1 MSAAKR
7 RKDQKPGGPI
17 PLHPSLLALHHFH
30 HRFPAM
36 KKLIVLLWVCMWYG
50 LIPAYGASPVRI
62 ACLGDSITAGMLV
75 RKEDCWVSRVAKA
88 LGKKAEVGNFGVSAR
103 CLLFKGDRPITR
115 EKAYRDALAFKP
127 GMLLIGL
134 GTNDSKEVNWKH
146 KTDFADNYKE
156 VIAEFRKENPRLKVY
171 CLLPIPS
178 QEAREGGI
186 SRERISREVIPLIRQ
201 VAKSTNSKVIDLN
214 KVMKDKE
221 GLLVDGV
228 HPNAE
233 GHALMAE
240 HILLVLKGKAAE

>member
-1 MSAAKR
+1 MTLWHSN
-7 RKDQKPGGPI
+7 
-17 PLHPSLLALHHFH
+17 
-30 HRFPAM
+30 PA
-36 KKLIVLLWVCMWYG
+36 C
-50 LIPAYGASPVRI
+50 
-62 ACLGDSITAGMLV
+62 
-75 RKEDCWVSRVAKA
+75 
-88 LGKKAEVGNFGVSAR
+88 
-103 CLLFKGDRPITR
+103 
-115 EKAYRDALAFKP
+115 
-127 GMLLIGL
+127 
-134 GTNDSKEVNWKH
+134 
-146 KTDFADNYKE
+146 
-156 VIAEFRKENPRLKVY
+156 

>member
-1 MSAAKR
+1 
-7 RKDQKPGGPI
+7 
-17 PLHPSLLALHHFH
+17 
-30 HRFPAM
+30 M
-36 KKLIVLLWVCMWYG
+36 KKWIVLLWIG
-50 LIPAYGASPVRI
+50 LLAAFLPADGAAVKL

-75 RKEDCWVSRVAKA
+75 RKEECWASRLAKA

-115 EKAYRDALAFKP
+115 EKAYRDALAFNP
-127 GMLLIGL
+127 DMLLVGL
-134 GTNDSKEVNWKH
+134 GTNDSKKVNWSH
-146 KTDFADNYKE
+146 KDDFAGNYKKI
-156 VIAEFRKENPRLKVY
+156 IAEFRKQNPKLKVY

-186 SRERISREVIPLIRQ
+186 SRECIEKEIIPLIRQ
-201 VAKSTNSKVIDLN
+201 VAKSTKSRVIDLN
-214 KVMKDKE
+214 KVMKGKDS
-221 GLLVDGV
+221 LLVDGV

>member
-1 MSAAKR
+1 MARLRS
-7 RKDQKPGGPI
+7 
-17 PLHPSLLALHHFH
+17 
-30 HRFPAM
+30 
-36 KKLIVLLWVCMWYG
+36 G
-50 LIPAYGASPVRI
+50 LRAW
-62 ACLGDSITAGMLV
+62 GDSITAGMLV

-171 CLLPIPS
+171 CLLP
-178 QEAREGGI
+178 
-186 SRERISREVIPLIRQ
+186 SRPRRP
-201 VAKSTNSKVIDLN
+201 
-214 KVMKDKE
+214 
-221 GLLVDGV
+221 
-228 HPNAE
+228 
-233 GHALMAE
+233 
-240 HILLVLKGKAAE
+240 GKAASAGSAFPGKSFRLSGKWPKAPIPR

>member
-1 MSAAKR
+1 MACPPAACCSRATGPSRGKR
-7 RKDQKPGGPI
+7 
-17 PLHPSLLALHHFH
+17 LTVTLWHSN
-30 HRFPAM
+30 PA
-36 KKLIVLLWVCMWYG
+36 C
-50 LIPAYGASPVRI
+50 
-62 ACLGDSITAGMLV
+62 
-75 RKEDCWVSRVAKA
+75 
-88 LGKKAEVGNFGVSAR
+88 
-103 CLLFKGDRPITR
+103 
-115 EKAYRDALAFKP
+115 
-127 GMLLIGL
+127 
-134 GTNDSKEVNWKH
+134 
-146 KTDFADNYKE
+146 
-156 VIAEFRKENPRLKVY
+156 

>member
-1 MSAAKR
+1 MDLHVVRADSGIWR
-7 RKDQKPGGPI
+7 VSGPDCVPGGQ
-17 PLHPSLLALHHFH
+17 HYRRNAGQEGGLLGVARGQSF
-30 HRFPAM
+30 
-36 KKLIVLLWVCMWYG
+36 G
-50 LIPAYGASPVRI
+50 QEGGS
-62 ACLGDSITAGMLV
+62 
-75 RKEDCWVSRVAKA
+75 RKFC
-88 LGKKAEVGNFGVSAR
+88 VSAR